1 MDYSQLHNHQ
11 LAFDADTQTAHPCS
25 QPQDQLGSLFETHE
39 VRNSLYHHGHK
50 LLHFPILLNVFL
62 PYDLPDVRIRQLQR
76 RCHKAKGGQGKGT
89 WKRVWKH
96 YVAQCGSYCAVMRP
110 IFKKKKKSSPASTPT
125 NLAQIRPVSVIAN
138 WRVLV
143 IEKLQTLCH
152 LWGCAIAACRGH
164 CSASGRLLKA
174 AEKPQRVWKSARLRV
189 RVQ

>member
-1 MDYSQLHNHQ
+1 MQTHKQLTLALSPKISWAVCLKLMRSGTVCTTMVTNSSTFPYCLTFFCRTTCQMYEYVSCRGDAIRRREAKGRAPENEFENITLHNVA
-11 LAFDADTQTAHPCS
+11 LT
-25 QPQDQLGSLFETHE
+25 
-39 VRNSLYHHGHK
+39 V
-50 LLHFPILLNVFL
+50 LLW
-62 PYDLPDVRIRQLQR
+62 
-76 RCHKAKGGQGKGT
+76 GQ
-89 WKRVWKH
+89 
-96 YVAQCGSYCAVMRP
+96 YL
-110 IFKKKKKSSPASTPT
+110 KKKKSSPASTPT

-152 LWGCAIAACRGH
+152 LWGCAIAACRGR